1 MYELTYKKKAL
12 SLRLASFIYKHK
24 WIALLLALG
33 TYQFSSGIYIFAKAE
48 LAQQLIARAWYQSAD
63 SKTPVKPWPW
73 ADTYPMAQLTI
84 KDKTW
89 FVLAGASGRNL
100 AFAPSH
106 VSATPKPGESGNSV
120 IVGHR
125 DTQFN
130 SLKTLQEGDIIM
142 TTTKGTL
149 KRFQVTQLRIA
160 HESQVEYLQ
169 SDQAINGINFNGAS
183 LTLITCYPFDS
194 ILPEPAHRYVVRA
207 VAI

>member
-1 MYELTYKKKAL
+1 M
-12 SLRLASFIYKHK
+12 I
-24 WIALLLALG
+24 LLLGA
-33 TYQFSSGIYIFAKAE
+33 YQFSSGIYIFAKAE
-48 LAQQLIARAWYQSAD
+48 LAQQLIARAWHKSLD
-63 SKTPVKPWPW
+63 FNEPVKPWPW
-73 ADTYPMAQLTI
+73 ADTHPMAELQI

-106 VSATPKPGESGNSV
+106 VSATPKPGQSGNSV

-130 SLKTLQEGDIIM
+130 SLKTLQKGDIIDIS
-142 TTTKGTL
+142 TRQTQQ
-149 KRFQVTQLRIA
+149 RFQIIQLQIA

-169 SDQAINGINFNGAS
+169 NDETINGVALDGVS

-194 ILPEPAHRYVVRA
+194 ILPNPTHRYVVRA
-207 VAI
+207 IAI